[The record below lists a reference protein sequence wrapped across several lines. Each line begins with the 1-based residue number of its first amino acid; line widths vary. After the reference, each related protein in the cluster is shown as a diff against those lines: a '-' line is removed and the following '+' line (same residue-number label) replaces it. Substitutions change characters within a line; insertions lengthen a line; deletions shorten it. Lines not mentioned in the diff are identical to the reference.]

1 MEKWIKKNKNIEKNT
16 ELMRTNTNSGS
27 VSLHQ
32 FVRVSYLFLRHFI
45 IFMYEKTTEI
55 TEDTENDNNSVIS
68 VYSVYS
74 VVDIPYPD
82 YLSGGIKK
90 YREAI

>member
-45 IFMYEKTTEI
+45 IFLYEKT
-55 TEDTENDNNSVIS
+55 TEDTENDNNSVI
-68 VYSVYS
+68 SVYS

-90 YREAI
+90 YREVI